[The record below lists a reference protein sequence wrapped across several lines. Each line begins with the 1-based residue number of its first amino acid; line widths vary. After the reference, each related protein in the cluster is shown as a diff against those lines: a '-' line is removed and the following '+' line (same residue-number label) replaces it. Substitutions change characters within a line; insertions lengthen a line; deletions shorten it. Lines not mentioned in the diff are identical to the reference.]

1 MNFLIFGLG
10 NIGEEYSK
18 TRHNVG
24 FMILDAY
31 AKASNIVFKQQRYGF
46 VAEKRIKGNNITFV
60 KPTTYMNLSGKS
72 VRYWLQKKKTEIE
85 NILVIADDINL
96 PSGEI
101 RIKPKGSAGGHN
113 GLSNII
119 EILGTQ
125 QFPRMRYGIGNEFSR
140 GRQVDYVLGNLD
152 IEELKIF
159 ESQIELFP
167 KIINS
172 FATVGLQRTM
182 NQYNGR
188 KSKD

>member
-31 AKASNIVFKQQRYGF
+31 AKASNIAFSQDRYAF
-46 VAEKRIKGNNITFV
+46 IAERRIKGRNITLV
-60 KPTTYMNLSGKS
+60 KPTTYMNLSGKA
-72 VRYWLQKKKTEIE
+72 VRYWIQKKKATLE
-85 NILVIADDINL
+85 NILVITDDINL
-96 PSGEI
+96 PMGEI
-101 RIKPKGSAGGHN
+101 RIKPKGSDGGHN

-119 EILGTQ
+119 EVLGTQ
-125 QFPRMRYGIGNEFSR
+125 QFPRMRYGIGNDFPR
-140 GRQVDYVLGNLD
+140 GRQVDYVLGKFSD
-152 IEELKIF
+152 EDLKIF

-172 FATVGLQRTM
+172 FVTIGLQRTM

>member
-10 NIGEEYSK
+10 NIGDEYAK

-31 AKASNIVFKQQRYGF
+31 AKASNIVFKQERYGF
-46 VAEKRIKGNNITFV
+46 VAQRRLKGNNITLV

-72 VRYWLQKKKTEIE
+72 VRYWIQKKKTLIE

-96 PSGEI
+96 PMGEI
-101 RIKPKGSAGGHN
+101 RIKPKGGDGGHN
-113 GLSNII
+113 GLVNII
-119 EILGTQ
+119 ELIGTQ
-125 QFPRMRYGIGNEFSR
+125 QFARMRYGVGNNFSK
-140 GRQVDYVLGNLD
+140 GRQVDYVLGEFESEE
-152 IEELKIF
+152 IEIF
-159 ESQIELFP
+159 EKQIELFP

-182 NQYNGR
+182 NLYNGR
-188 KSKD
+188 KS